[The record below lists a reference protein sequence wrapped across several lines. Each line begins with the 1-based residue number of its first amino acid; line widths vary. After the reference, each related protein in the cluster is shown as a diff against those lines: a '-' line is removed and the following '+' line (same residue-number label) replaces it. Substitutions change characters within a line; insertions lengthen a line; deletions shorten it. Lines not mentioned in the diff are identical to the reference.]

1 MKTGKQY
8 SKFILIL
15 LLALFQTLSCKG
27 PGETARFSS
36 KNEISAESPKIAFL
50 NFSIKNDSIHPENS
64 VRLINKIL
72 TDGKLKDNP
81 PSVIP
86 KPNDLK
92 YIVSGNNSKELQTGF
107 IPNPLKQTLEYVT
120 ETGQLAKRDIESD
133 STQFS
138 LRIQLEPGARYF
150 SLKKFTGQ
158 DSDLIPLLK
167 IDLIQN
173 N

>member
-1 MKTGKQY
+1 MKPGNY
-8 SKFILIL
+8 LKFSLVVL
-15 LLALFQTLSCKG
+15 FSLFQTISCKG
-27 PGETARFSS
+27 PGKITGSS
-36 KNEISAESPKIAFL
+36 EKIEIPAESPKIAFL

-138 LRIQLEPGARYF
+138 LRIQLEPDARYF
-150 SLKKFTGQ
+150 SLKKFAGQ
-158 DSDLIPLLK
+158 DSELIPLLK
-167 IDLIQN
+167 VDLFQN